1 MQEGLKET
9 AANTRSGQADD
20 NAHDRSLILACL
32 RLTPEERLL
41 RLTQAH
47 EWRAII
53 RKARPYELRER

>member
-1 MQEGLKET
+1 MQERSKEAT
-9 AANTRSGQADD
+9 HLSSDAVSHDP
-20 NAHDRSLILACL
+20 HDRSLILLCL